1 MIFKFCIQ
9 PVLVSS
15 IQTFE
20 MTSKE
25 LERLLDAEQAR
36 VYIFKPGQKS
46 CFVWQVGFQRGHPAK
61 RFFAENQEI
70 KSSCDA

>member
-46 CFVWQVGFQRGHPAK
+46 CFV
-61 RFFAENQEI
+61 
-70 KSSCDA
+70 